1 MILSK
6 KLYLKR
12 SIFTAF
18 WLALRHAFI
27 SLSTLFMRSSLEDT
41 KARQLGL
48 PILTLKQDGALQ
60 CNACGLCIAH
70 CPTNALDLSATD
82 SGQVVDF
89 KLDVLR
95 CVTCSLCQDV
105 CPVDAIR
112 MGREVASANHAEA
125 NWVMD
130 AKELSKNGIIS
141 RLS

>member
-12 SIFTAF
+12 GFLTNC
-18 WLALRHAFI
+18 WLVLRHAF
-27 SLSTLFMRSSLEDT
+27 LNLTTLFKRSSLESSQS
-41 KARQLGL
+41 RPLGL
-48 PILTLKQDGALQ
+48 PILTLKQDSTLQ

-82 SGQVVDF
+82 TGVVVDF
-89 KLDVLR
+89 RLDVLR
-95 CVTCSLCQDV
+95 CVTCGLCQEV

-112 MGREVASANHAEA
+112 MGREVAHANHAEA

-130 AKELSKNGIIS
+130 AKELSKNGALS

>member
-12 SIFTAF
+12 GIFTAF

-27 SLSTLFMRSSLEDT
+27 SLSTLFMRTLSST
-41 KARQLGL
+41 AKTRQLGL

-70 CPTNALDLSATD
+70 CPTNALDLSATET
-82 SGQVVDF
+82 GQVVDF

-95 CVTCSLCQDV
+95 CVTCGLCQEV

-112 MGREVASANHAEA
+112 MGREVANADHAEA
-125 NWVMD
+125 KWILD
-130 AKELSKNGIIS
+130 AKELSKGEVLS